1 MANLNVT
8 ELSNQ
13 GVTQGGAL
21 ADTEGGTVAFN
32 TVTIDATERGVTLDA
47 SARVIRLEPEADC
60 HFVKGA
66 NVTAS
71 SSVTTSD
78 EILKTGQVYYKQIN
92 GGETISIVQV

>member
-13 GVTQGGAL
+13 GVTQSGAL

-32 TVTIDATERGVTLDA
+32 AVIIDGTKRSVTLDA
-47 SARVIRLEPEADC
+47 SARVVRLEPEADC
-60 HFVKGA
+60 HIVKGSG
-66 NVTAS
+66 VTT
-71 SSVTTSD
+71 SSVTTGD
-78 EILKTGQVYYKQIN
+78 EILKTGQIYYKQVN